1 MRGMSQAPSATESA
15 AEPAVL
21 HERRG
26 TALWIVINRPER
38 RNAINAEVIAGI
50 REGYRVAHAD
60 PAVRVIVLT
69 GAGDKAFCAGADL
82 QPGGGFAFDLSKP
95 SLDYADLIREA
106 SRATLPVIARVRGA
120 CMAGGMGL
128 LAMTDLAVAA
138 TDARFGLPEVKVGV
152 FPMQVM
158 SLLQIMVPRRKAREW
173 ALVGE
178 PFGAEEAVA
187 SGLVNCAVPPE
198 ELDSRV
204 QALVDALARNSPT
217 ALRRGKAALKAIE
230 SMSFEEALAHTE
242 SQIVTLSM
250 TEDAREGRQA
260 YNEKRPP
267 RWTGR

>member
-1 MRGMSQAPSATESA
+1 MTDSTAV
-15 AEPAVL
+15 VL

-26 TALWIVINRPER
+26 AALWITINRPER
-38 RNAINAEVIAGI
+38 RNALNAEVLAGI
-50 REGYRVAHAD
+50 GEGYRAAHAD
-60 PAVRVIVLT
+60 PDVRAIVLT
-69 GAGDKAFCAGADL
+69 GAGDRAFCAGADL
-82 QPGGGFAFDLSKP
+82 QPGAGFAFDLSRP

-106 SRATLPVIARVRGA
+106 GRATLPVIARVRGA

-178 PFGAEEAVA
+178 PFGTDEALA
-187 SGLVNCAVPPE
+187 SGLINHAVPPE
-198 ELDSRV
+198 QLDAKV
-204 QALVDALARNSPT
+204 QSLVDALARNSPT
-217 ALRRGKAALKAIE
+217 AIRRGKYALKAIE
-230 SMSFEEALAHTE
+230 SMGFDEALAHTE
-242 SQIVTLSM
+242 SQIIALSM
-250 TEDAREGRQA
+250 TEDAREGLA
-260 YNEKRPP
+260 AFNEKRPP